1 MPGKIKIATDS
12 NKVKRDLDVN
22 QLSRIENSTEKGVD
36 AERGV
41 TFNFFE
47 NGKENRR
54 SIIFVSQRQRDAF
67 VAEIEKL
74 NPRLVQRKRDGTLTG
89 RDEIANRRKG
99 DKLEAERLAK
109 NALSGKDDQENEG
122 NNVGDSAS
130 QRYFAMEENDFG
142 FQEPRMVCFHEVK
155 NEEMLQLIDATP
167 GGAMN
172 SDLMLRRL
180 KVIAPHAVDKSVLS
194 LLFHDGGLLKTV
206 SRVVVLTFGSK
217 VQRERFQ
224 KALSSQLSHVD
235 ASAQKSIEFDK
246 KWRSSLPTKTFFRF
260 EAAMLYPKRA
270 QVLLL
275 INPKKRAV
283 YVIRTAAIANYE
295 PGCGVPSKTPVIE
308 IISVLPFRAQLQRA
322 PNSDRVVSI
331 GDASSSV
338 DVDRR
343 DYTTFEFSCL
353 SERERF
359 CAYVSL
365 AASPDDALVIRDD
378 PKKLGQLASIPTR
391 APVGSVR
398 STFRQPS
405 SADYSSIWSAQWPHD
420 DVKVWVGTYNVSG
433 APPPDNLEQ
442 WVLPPMKDAKDLY
455 VFGIQ
460 ELGPASNREAWGRA
474 FAAHLKMP
482 SGNKVFPP
490 GTSGE
495 GDLTYRLVD
504 HVYMW
509 EMGMWVFAR
518 SSHITDITS
527 VSHADLPTGVG
538 VAKALTGVQLGNK
551 GGIGCGLKWRETS
564 LAFVMCH
571 LAARPDAVRLKQRES
586 DYKEIVRKLRL
597 NTVDSHT
604 KLDFTHSFDHVFF
617 FGDLNYRIDLPFD
630 RVVTLYKQKQ
640 WSGILAHDQLV
651 RESSLKKVFVGFNE
665 ARIDFAPTYRW
676 ERDTEEFSWKRGQA
690 PSYADR
696 CLSRSLP
703 GVADKLQQVS
713 YDSPTFMWGSD
724 HRPVSA
730 SYKLGLRRYYS
741 APTSPMVYVPY
752 PLPTYFTTFDTP
764 SIPTPVILLQNVR
777 VFQMQALAAPAAIQ
791 LFLYAPWMEGG
802 VPMPC
807 GTVVASGISEKQKE
821 ALRALKSSLA
831 EQAKVEAK
839 KKAEEAK
846 AAKAAAKL
854 AKKEDTGPRVMLSS
868 DPSYKAK
875 SKGGS
880 TSVSTRKDEDE
891 EDEDDAGAGAGG
903 QGASDYTILSEDAG
917 YAATASQTSQ
927 FMDIVGAD
935 PKKKELFEL
944 MVSYEWLPADEA
956 FPPLRPVCWD
966 PRLLRFSHLQILAHA
981 CPGADGSMF
990 AIGAESGAKK
1000 GAVKKPNLAD
1010 LDATLVGQATLPLLN
1025 LVKGAQAAVEMAQK
1039 LDEELDD
1046 DYSSS
1051 NRAKGNSSSSS
1062 SSKGPSGPSPLE
1074 SEIAAATSGFF
1085 ETTSEVF
1092 VKAFNP
1098 LGSVPYALH
1107 PDFAPPVNYLMELEL
1122 AGQPVGKI
1130 SCSASLRASNDED
1143 VKRRLA
1149 IATQDSPWSLPDTV
1163 FDANSVYNSIE
1174 RAARERRALGFEQAD
1189 GVASLLSGRDSFS
1202 ELPTGGGSFSSNIS
1216 AAGSEDTTNAADI
1229 FKDIK
1234 QSKEATDDKF
1244 GVSKSSL
1251 SRMKK
1256 MDSFAVRAQPL
1267 KGDQRGGSGSYG
1279 DHFSATS
1286 APSSPDVVAGGSG
1299 SPSSSSFNLSPFAVA
1314 PPPPMQLP
1322 GSFTPPPLP
1331 SPSIQ
1336 ASSSAGSS
1344 TPPPLP
1350 SGPPPPDT
1358 WSRHHVVQDS
1368 WNAPPVNLPDRAL
1381 APKRDVKIPKLAATA
1396 IAPPKKSLVTVKPP
1410 KPGAAQAAAA
1420 AAKAAAQAALSA
1432 AGTANEAALNEAAL
1446 AAQALAD
1453 REAAI
1458 EAEYLSSLSASN
1470 SSVQIDT
1477 TMSIDDNM
1485 SGRESTAL
1493 DSPNTQSQFGSGTRT
1508 PLTGAE
1514 GVGAFATNSS
1524 SGLATPSLPSRF
1536 TGPLPT
1542 KPKATTLSLSTSAGG
1557 ASAAMQGANNMQVDE
1572 RFAAFFE
1579 AQFAKKLG
1587 GGGSDQVIPTAAA
1600 QSSTSG
1606 GVNIPRKAAN
1616 IPVKKQPLVKA
1627 GSIPVKKTLSTS
1639 SSSVLSSMQP
1649 GAYDGSYAE
1658 GDSNEEGTPSSDDIN
1673 NAITLAASSYVSS
1686 DNNSGASTPPSGY
1699 SSMTFQS
1706 STSTPASESLSGG
1719 QLNNILPKKVLA
1731 PPKKILPPPTS
1742 KAIESAEAK
1751 TAALMKQL
1759 QAAEAAA
1766 AEAAARHALEKEQWE
1781 AAKAAAASAAAS
1793 SASSAAIADAEA
1805 AIEATRA
1812 EAEEA
1817 ALAARQEAEALR
1829 SQLDSARREAE
1840 AMKTAAA
1847 AAASSTQDGT
1857 NTLLPQT
1864 AMAPPK
1870 KSLRPP
1876 PDAATVAAAAAAA
1889 AAAIEAARAADLAG
1903 AKAFVLQRQLEEAE
1917 AIARDASERLERE
1930 RQEWEEFKAAAA
1942 EAAMASDGQL
1952 NEEMLAMQA
1961 DAEAALEESRLEAEA
1976 AAAAAAAEL
1985 EQLQLSYE
1993 AVTKEADELRAA
2005 AAVAAAADAVAA
2017 QQVQPLSPPQLP
2029 TVFVPPPK
2037 KRPSA
2042 AAAQDAVLTAEEQA
2056 AIEAAR
2062 AVDIAEAKAVIL
2074 QRQLESAEAMIEDA
2088 ALRLSEEQRQLV
2100 EARAAVYAAASSG
2113 TLSNELR
2120 QAQTDAEAAIEAT
2133 KAEAEADAAFARHE
2147 AETLRSQLDAA
2158 LLEIAAARMPVSSL
2172 APVIIRE
2179 VDKAAVA
2186 AAEAA
2191 ANAAAEASRVA
2202 EQAEAKMAA
2211 LMKQLQAAE
2220 AAAAEAAA
2228 RHALEKEHWEA
2239 AKAAAAASSSSSSS
2253 SSPSSTTTREE
2264 SLRYATATFEAS
2276 RVKAEEEGRKASAY
2290 TAELRQRVNVA
2301 AQSAQSVKLVAEK
2314 AAENVVNVISKAA
2327 SPEAKAAVT
2336 AAVSKIVE
2344 AKTAFASS
2352 SSSSSAAVK
2361 PSPLMLLRKV
2371 LPPVVKPINDPAS
2384 TSSGLLPAKFALPPK
2399 KNTTTTMTGSLQSG
2413 VSNGASSSAPSS
2425 SNDGGE
2431 VVNDQA
2437 IGGEEEEEAVVEEE
2451 EDDFFGDDD
2460 DDEEEE
2466 EDNEEE
2472 RALAAALEAARI
2484 KREAKAVK
2492 ITSKAQAITSLLNA
2506 AIEKSRA
2513 ATNQK
2518 VVAMWMPTSAADAIA
2533 KNVRSGVTSSFSSDF
2548 SKAQKH
2554 AYNPSAEFSGIKNL
2568 TKASTTSS
2576 TSSSSSSS
2584 TSKWKTVAG
2593 SIGGG
2598 GGSSGGFGGLPKVG
2612 SGSSSSPGGFGGLPK
2627 VGSGSSSSPGGFGG
2641 LPKVSVVSSSSSS
2654 SGNKAKKEE
2663 PAPAAPATAASEP
2676 EPTPAP
2682 EPEPAA
2688 PVVAVAAPVA
2698 ETVIPSPSAAPV
2710 TLPAKVMIPP
2720 KKTVASTPAA
2730 VMSLEAEQ
2738 PALPAP
2744 ASAVTLPAKMV
2755 IPPKV
2760 NIPSKVAAAPPAASV
2775 IATQA
2780 AETAPVTAP
2789 AALPPVVTAPPKM
2802 TIPAKVNIPT
2812 KAAPKS

>member
-54 SIIFVSQRQRDAF
+54 SILFVSKRQRDAF

-89 RDEIANRRKG
+89 RDEIASRRTGNKA
-99 DKLEAERLAK
+99 EAERLAK
-109 NALSGKDDQENEG
+109 AALAGGKDDDESAIGDGANE
-122 NNVGDSAS
+122 
-130 QRYFAMEENDFG
+130 RFFAMEENDFG

-194 LLFHDGGLLKTV
+194 LIFHDGGLLKTV
-206 SRVVVLTFGSK
+206 NRVVVLTFGSK
-217 VQRERFQ
+217 AQRERFQ
-224 KALSSQLSHVD
+224 KSLSMQLSHVD
-235 ASAQKSIEFDK
+235 ASVQKGIEIDN

-260 EAAMLYPKRA
+260 EAAMLFPKRA

-308 IISVLPFRAQLQRA
+308 IISILPFRAQLQRA

-338 DVDRR
+338 DVDHR

-378 PKKLGQLASIPTR
+378 PKRQGQLASIPTR
-391 APVGSVR
+391 APVGCVR

-405 SADYSSIWSAQWPHD
+405 SADYSSLWSVQWPHD

-433 APPPDNLEQ
+433 ASPPESLEQ
-442 WVLPPMKDAKDLY
+442 WIVPPYKDAKDLY
-455 VFGIQ
+455 VFGVQ
-460 ELGPASNREAWGRA
+460 EIGPASNREAWGKA

-482 SGNKVFPP
+482 TGNKIYPP
-490 GTSGE
+490 GTAGDA
-495 GDLTYRLVD
+495 DLTYRLVD

-518 SSHITDITS
+518 SSHIPDITS

-538 VAKALTGVQLGNK
+538 VAKAITGVQLGNK

-571 LAARPDAVRLKQRES
+571 LAARPDAVRLKQREN
-586 DYKEIVRKLRL
+586 DYKEIVRKLKL

-651 RESSLKKVFVGFNE
+651 RETAMRKVFVGFNE
-665 ARIDFAPTYRW
+665 ARIDFPPTYRW

-696 CLSRSLP
+696 CLARSLP
-703 GVADKLQQVS
+703 GVADKLQQLS

-724 HRPVSA
+724 HRAVGA

-752 PLPTYFTTFDTP
+752 PLPTFFTTFDTP
-764 SIPTPVILLQNVR
+764 SIPTPVVLLQNVR
-777 VFQMQALAAPAAIQ
+777 VFQMQALSAPAAIQ

-802 VPMPC
+802 GPMPC
-807 GTVVASGISEKQKE
+807 GTVIASGITDKQKE

-839 KKAEEAK
+839 KKIEEAK

-854 AKKEDTGPRVMLSS
+854 AKKEDTGPKVTLSG
-868 DPSYKAK
+868 DPSYKPK
-875 SKGGS
+875 SKVGGS
-880 TSVSTRKDEDE
+880 GSFASSISQRKDEDD
-891 EDEDDAGAGAGG
+891 EDEDDGAGLNS
-903 QGASDYTILSEDAG
+903 QSASEYAILSEDAG
-917 YAATASQTSQ
+917 YAATASQTTQ

-935 PKKKELFEL
+935 PKRKELFEL
-944 MVSYEWLPADEA
+944 MVSYEWLPSDEA

-981 CPGADGSMF
+981 CPGVDGSMF
-990 AIGAESGAKK
+990 AIGSETTKK
-1000 GAVKKPNLAD
+1000 GATKKPNLAD

-1046 DYSSS
+1046 DYISKAKNS
-1051 NRAKGNSSSSS
+1051 NNNSLKS
-1062 SSKGPSGPSPLE
+1062 PIGPSPLE
-1074 SEIAAATSGFF
+1074 AEIAASTSGFF
-1085 ETTSEVF
+1085 ETTSDTF
-1092 VKAFNP
+1092 VRAFNP

-1107 PDFAPPVNYLMELEL
+1107 PDFAPPVNFLMELEL

-1143 VKRRLA
+1143 IKRRLA
-1149 IATQDSPWSLPDTV
+1149 ISMKDSPWSLPDTV
-1163 FDANSVYNSIE
+1163 FDANAVYNSIE

-1202 ELPTGGGSFSSNIS
+1202 EFPTGGGSFSSNIS
-1216 AAGSEDTTNAADI
+1216 GGSEENASEI
-1229 FKDIK
+1229 FKDLK

-1267 KGDQRGGSGSYG
+1267 KGDQRGNSNASYG
-1279 DHFSATS
+1279 DLISS
-1286 APSSPDVVAGGSG
+1286 PSSPDVAGGN
-1299 SPSSSSFNLSPFAVA
+1299 SPSSSSLSQFAVA
-1314 PPPPMQLP
+1314 PPPPMQLSP
-1322 GSFTPPPLP
+1322 QQSVSSGSPTSQTP
-1331 SPSIQ
+1331 
-1336 ASSSAGSS
+1336 
-1344 TPPPLP
+1344 
-1350 SGPPPPDT
+1350 PPPPDS
-1358 WSRHHVVQDS
+1358 WSRHHVIQDN
-1368 WNAPPVNLPDRAL
+1368 WNAPPVNLPDRAV
-1381 APKRDVKIPKLAATA
+1381 APKREVKIPKLSSTA
-1396 IAPPKKSLVTVKPP
+1396 IAPPKKSLITVKPP
-1410 KPGAAQAAAA
+1410 KPGAAQAAALA
-1420 AAKAAAQAALSA
+1420 AQAAAQAALA
-1432 AGTANEAALNEAAL
+1432 ATGTAAEAAAKEAAIT
-1446 AAQALAD
+1446 AQAVAD
-1453 REAAI
+1453 REAAA
-1458 EAEYLSSLSASN
+1458 EAEYLSSLTTQ
-1470 SSVQIDT
+1470 VDT
-1477 TMSIDDNM
+1477 SGDDL

-1508 PLTGAE
+1508 PLSSSESFGVGVGGE
-1514 GVGAFATNSS
+1514 GVVGAFSMN
-1524 SGLATPSLPSRF
+1524 LPAKF

-1542 KPKATTLSLSTSAGG
+1542 KPKATTLSLSTAAGG

-1587 GGGSDQVIPTAAA
+1587 GGGSESVIPTAAA
-1600 QSSTSG
+1600 QSSN
-1606 GVNIPRKAAN
+1606 GVNIPRKATT
-1616 IPVKKQPLVKA
+1616 IPVKKQPLVKT
-1627 GSIPVKKTLSTS
+1627 GSSGTLSIPNKKTLPTFQTGVYDTS
-1639 SSSVLSSMQP
+1639 SSSSSSISIE
-1649 GAYDGSYAE
+1649 GG
-1658 GDSNEEGTPSSDDIN
+1658 GDSDGGLGESATPDEFN
-1673 NAITLAASSYVSS
+1673 TAAVSP
-1686 DNNSGASTPPSGY
+1686 SGSSTPPSGY
-1699 SSMTFQS
+1699 SSVTFNS
-1706 STSTPASESLSGG
+1706 SNTPTSESINSSSSFG
-1719 QLNNILPKKVLA
+1719 NANLPKKALA

-1742 KAIESAEAK
+1742 KAIETAEAK

-1781 AAKAAAASAAAS
+1781 AAKAIATTAAASN
-1793 SASSAAIADAEA
+1793 ASSAAIADAEA

-1817 ALAARQEAEALR
+1817 AAVARREAEVLR
-1829 SQLDSARREAE
+1829 AQLDMARREAE
-1840 AMKTAAA
+1840 AMKVAALETSM
-1847 AAASSTQDGT
+1847 SSMSSSS
-1857 NTLLPQT
+1857 LPQT
-1864 AMAPPK
+1864 AALPPPK

-1917 AIARDASERLERE
+1917 AVARDASERLERE

-1942 EAAMASDGQL
+1942 EAALATDGQL

-1961 DAEAALEESRLEAEA
+1961 DAEAALEESRAEAEA
-1976 AAAAAAAEL
+1976 AARDAAHEF

-1993 AVTKEADELRAA
+1993 AVTREADELRAA
-2005 AAVAAAADAVAA
+2005 AAVAAAADAAAA
-2017 QQVQPLSPPQLP
+2017 QQVQPIPSSLP
-2029 TVFVPPPK
+2029 TVIVLPPK
-2037 KRPSA
+2037 KKAPDA
-2042 AAAQDAVLTAEEQA
+2042 AMIAAAQA
-2056 AIEAAR
+2056 ASEAAR
-2062 AVDIAEAKAVIL
+2062 AADIAGAKALIL
-2074 QRQLESAEAMIEDA
+2074 QRQLEEAEAMIVDA
-2088 ALRLSEEQRQLV
+2088 AARLADEQRQLV

-2113 TLSNELR
+2113 TLTDELR
-2120 QAQTDAEAAIEAT
+2120 QAQIDAEAAIEAT
-2133 KAEAEADAAFARHE
+2133 KAEAEADIIFARQE
-2147 AETLRSQLDAA
+2147 AELLRSQLENARA
-2158 LLEIAAARMPVSSL
+2158 EIAAAKPIIVPSD
-2172 APVIIRE
+2172 PIVIRE

-2191 ANAAAEASRVA
+2191 TNAAAEASRIA
-2202 EQAEAKMAA
+2202 ELAEAKMVS

-2220 AAAAEAAA
+2220 AAAVEAAA
-2228 RHALEKEHWEA
+2228 RHALEKEQWEA
-2239 AKAAAAASSSSSSS
+2239 AKALAASTPPSSSSSSTS
-2253 SSPSSTTTREE
+2253 REE
-2264 SLRYATATFEAS
+2264 SLRYASATFEAS
-2276 RVKAEEEGRKASAY
+2276 RIKSEAEGKKAQLVA
-2290 TAELRQRVNVA
+2290 AELRTQVNDA
-2301 AQSAQSVKLVAEK
+2301 AKSVETVKLAAEK
-2314 AAENVVNVISKAA
+2314 AAETVVSVIAQA
-2327 SPEAKAAVT
+2327 TSPEAKQAVS
-2336 AAVSKIVE
+2336 AAVSAIVE
-2344 AKTAFASS
+2344 AKSASFTSNTSLSESSNTSKPSPFMLLKKVLPPVSKASS
-2352 SSSSSAAVK
+2352 SSSTSNFGI
-2361 PSPLMLLRKV
+2361 
-2371 LPPVVKPINDPAS
+2371 LP
-2384 TSSGLLPAKFALPPK
+2384 TKFALPPK
-2399 KNTTTTMTGSLQSG
+2399 KILTST
-2413 VSNGASSSAPSS
+2413 PSS
-2425 SNDGGE
+2425 SDSSKTLLLQSQASSFRQGE
-2431 VVNDQA
+2431 
-2437 IGGEEEEEAVVEEE
+2437 ITRTESEEEHESAEAIVEEEHEDEHDHEIATGAIDE

-2460 DDEEEE
+2460 EEEEEE

-2472 RALAAALEAARI
+2472 RALAAALEEARL

-2533 KNVRSGVTSSFSSDF
+2533 KNIRSGVTSSFSSDF

-2568 TKASTTSS
+2568 TKSTTSP
-2576 TSSSSSSS
+2576 TTTTSSSSSS
-2584 TSKWKTVAG
+2584 TSTSKWKTLGNAVGAVGAFGGLPKVG
-2593 SIGGG
+2593 SSSSS
-2598 GGSSGGFGGLPKVG
+2598 SSGGFGGLPKVG
-2612 SGSSSSPGGFGGLPK
+2612 SSSSSSTGGFGGLPK
-2627 VGSGSSSSPGGFGG
+2627 VA
-2641 LPKVSVVSSSSSS
+2641 VVSST
-2654 SGNKAKKEE
+2654 NKTKKEE
-2663 PAPAAPATAASEP
+2663 PVQVPIT
-2676 EPTPAP
+2676 
-2682 EPEPAA
+2682 PEPAQEPVPVPVPITPEPVPVPVIEQKNEPSIPIKAPISLPAKVLIPPKAVIPSATLPATVIPPAKVVAAPVTATVMMPTTLSTEPTSA
-2688 PVVAVAAPVA
+2688 PVVASVP
-2698 ETVIPSPSAAPV
+2698 
-2710 TLPAKVMIPP
+2710 
-2720 KKTVASTPAA
+2720 
-2730 VMSLEAEQ
+2730 
-2738 PALPAP
+2738 
-2744 ASAVTLPAKMV
+2744 LPAKMT

-2760 NIPSKVAAAPPAASV
+2760 NIPSKATAPPVTPVVATEPVPEASV
-2775 IATQA
+2775 ATSSP
-2780 AETAPVTAP
+2780 TPV
-2789 AALPPVVTAPPKM
+2789 ALPPKM
-2802 TIPAKVNIPT
+2802 TIPPKVNIPS
-2812 KAAPKS
+2812 KAAPKG